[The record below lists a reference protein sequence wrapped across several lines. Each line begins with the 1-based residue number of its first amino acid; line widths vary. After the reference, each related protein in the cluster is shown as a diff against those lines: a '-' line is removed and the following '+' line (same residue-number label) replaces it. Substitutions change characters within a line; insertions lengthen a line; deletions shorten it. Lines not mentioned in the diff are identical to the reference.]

1 VTSVLQDQQYMFR
14 VRSLLVG
21 EEVQNLYFELTE
33 LCRFVTYLWNDIRII
48 RLNFTSFIK
57 LQNTRKMT

>member
-1 VTSVLQDQQYMFR
+1 MFR